1 MVSEKVENPDDE
13 DEDSGLLGK
22 LIMSAVLLLGSSLTE
37 FGTGPAPV
45 GAVTAIIGLA
55 VIWGF
60 DDEAEAVQEAT

>member
-1 MVSEKVENPDDE
+1 MVSEEENSNEDE
-13 DEDSGLLGK
+13 DESGILGK